1 MATTSTRVTIVGGGC
16 GGVAAA
22 FWLTSPELNGQFE
35 VTLYSR
41 GWRLGGK
48 GASGRSS
55 TPDRRIEE
63 HGLHLWLGC
72 YHRAFQMM
80 RLCYAEQHGPRPFA
94 TLRDAFL
101 PMGRFVLES
110 RSGPQGAPK
119 WSPWR
124 FDVPTTQAF
133 PGHGESS
140 LLASLGVRFADFLRN
155 LFRRRHTDSET
166 SGTKNINWNQLASL
180 AALGAVFVKGLI
192 LDVFLSL
199 EGCQKSIARL
209 ESIDFRAWLVRHG
222 ASDALADSAP
232 VRAIYDLAFA
242 YPGGDCGKPGQMA
255 AGSTIGLILELI
267 GYRGA
272 PLFKMR
278 SAMGDTIFAPLYR
291 VLRQRGVKVEL
302 FHRLRSVNPDAEQRS
317 IDSLELE
324 RQVNFACDSYEPLIE
339 VAAAECWPDEPL
351 WEQLQNGEALRSA
364 GVNFEDS
371 KDPTV
376 AAAVELRVGRDFDA
390 VILAVPPAM
399 LKEVAPNLT
408 NSRWTRMLDTS
419 ASVATQAYQLW
430 LGRTSVELGWHEG
443 DLVSAYEPPFSTW
456 ADMSH
461 LLPHETWGSPDG
473 PKSIHYFCGPML
485 DADASGPFPEQ
496 SVESQMTDWLERSAA
511 GIWPDFAAATNG
523 RMRFGSVHANVD
535 PSERYVQ
542 APPGSIDARLAA
554 DERVYQ
560 NLYLA
565 GDWTRTR
572 YCGGCVEN
580 AVQSGL
586 TAARA
591 ISGRPDLGGLGRQW
605 K

>member
-1 MATTSTRVTIVGGGC
+1 MGKKRVAIVGGGC

-22 FWLTSPELNGQFE
+22 FWLTSPELDGQFE

-48 GASGRSS
+48 GASGRGG

-80 RLCYAEQHGPRPFA
+80 RLCYAEQRGTSPFA
-94 TLRDAFL
+94 TLHDAFL
-101 PMGRFVLES
+101 PLGRFVLES
-110 RSGPQGAPK
+110 RSGPPDARQ

-124 FDVPTTQAF
+124 FDIPTTEAF
-133 PGHGESS
+133 PGHGEAS
-140 LLASLGVRFADFLRN
+140 LMASLGLRIAEALCN
-155 LFRRRHTDSET
+155 PFRRRAAGSDAA
-166 SGTKNINWNQLASL
+166 GANRINWRQVASL
-180 AALGAVFVKGLI
+180 VALGAVFTKGLF
-192 LDVFLSL
+192 LDVFLRL

-209 ESIDFRAWLVRHG
+209 ESMDFRAWLVRHG
-222 ASDALADSAP
+222 ASEALADSAP

-242 YPGGDCGKPGQMA
+242 YPGGDCGRPGQLA

-291 VLRQRGVKVEL
+291 VLRQRGVRIEL
-302 FHRLRSVNPDAEQRS
+302 FHRLRSVSADPGQHSLAE
-317 IDSLELE
+317 LKLE
-324 RQVNFACDSYEPLIE
+324 RQVNVDSGGYEPLIE
-339 VAAAECWPDEPL
+339 VAGAECWPDEPL
-351 WEQLQNGEALRSA
+351 WEQLQDGEALQAA
-364 GVNFEDS
+364 GVNFEDNT
-371 KDPTV
+371 DPTV
-376 AAAVELRVGRDFDA
+376 AATVELRAGRDFDA
-390 VILAVPPAM
+390 VILAVPPDM
-399 LKEVAPNLT
+399 LKEVTSDLQDP
-408 NSRWTRMLDTS
+408 RWTRMLGAS

-430 LGRTSVELGWHEG
+430 LGCTSAELGWHGG

-461 LLPHETWGSPDG
+461 LLSHETWENPGG
-473 PKSIHYFCGPML
+473 PRSIHYFCGPMR
-485 DADASGPFPEQ
+485 DADAAGPFPKR
-496 SVESQMTDWLERSAA
+496 SVESRMAEWLERAAA
-511 GIWPDFAAATNG
+511 GIWPNYASATKG
-523 RMRFGSVHANVD
+523 RMRFSSVHANID

-554 DERVYQ
+554 DDVVYQ

-565 GDWTRTR
+565 GDWTRTK

-591 ISGRPDLGGLGRQW
+591 ISGRADLGGLGRRW

>member
-1 MATTSTRVTIVGGGC
+1 MARTRVAIVGGGC

-55 TPDRRIEE
+55 TSDRRIEE

-72 YHRAFQMM
+72 YHRAFQLM
-80 RLCYAEQHGPRPFA
+80 RLCYAEQREPRPFA

-101 PMGRFVLES
+101 PMGRIVLES
-110 RSGPQGAPK
+110 RSGPPDAPQ

-124 FDVPTTQAF
+124 FDVPTTEAF
-133 PGHGESS
+133 PGHGASS
-140 LLASLGVRFADFLRN
+140 LLASLGIRFAEGLRN
-155 LFRRRHTDSET
+155 LFRRRPTASET
-166 SGTKNINWNQLASL
+166 SGASQINWRQLASL
-180 AALGAVFVKGLI
+180 AALGAVFLKGLM
-192 LDVFLSL
+192 LDVVLRL
-199 EGCQKSIARL
+199 DGRQKSIARL
-209 ESIDFRAWLVRHG
+209 DSMDFRAWLVRHG
-222 ASDALADSAP
+222 ASNALADSAP

-242 YPGGDCGKPGQMA
+242 YPGGDCGRPGQLA

-291 VLRQRGVKVEL
+291 VLQQRGVRIEL
-302 FHRLRSVNPDAEQRS
+302 FHRLRSVSPDAGQRS
-317 IDSLELE
+317 LAGLNLE
-324 RQVNFACDSYEPLIE
+324 RQVNFASGGYEPLID
-339 VAAAECWPDEPL
+339 VAGAECWPDEPL
-351 WEQLQNGEALRSA
+351 WEQLQGGEALLAA
-364 GVNFEDS
+364 GVNFEDIT
-371 KDPTV
+371 DPTV
-376 AAAVELRVGRDFDA
+376 AATVELRAGRDFDT
-390 VILAVPPAM
+390 VILAVPPDM
-399 LKEVAPNLT
+399 LKQVTPNLSD
-408 NSRWTRMLDTS
+408 SRWMRMLDTS

-430 LGRTSVELGWHEG
+430 LGCTSAELGWHGG

-461 LLPHETWGSPDG
+461 LLSHETWENPDG
-473 PKSIHYFCGPML
+473 PKSIHYFCGPMQ
-485 DADASGPFPEQ
+485 DADAAGPFPKQ
-496 SVESQMTDWLERSAA
+496 SVESKMAEWLERAAA
-511 GIWPDFAAATNG
+511 GIWPDYATAAKG
-523 RMRFGSVHANVD
+523 RMRFSSVHANVD

-542 APPGSIDARLAA
+542 APPGSIETRLAA
-554 DERVYQ
+554 DDLVYR

-565 GDWTRTR
+565 GDWTRTK

-591 ISGRPDLGGLGRQW
+591 ISGRPDLGGLGRRW